1 MGGACSKSCRY
12 NRRRVES
19 ARSLGHSQH
28 GFSVSHKGDHS
39 MYHIPSMDLPGLTLF
54 IFRHQTRSGV
64 FMLVWLL
71 TSCTI
76 LEPPEELANTAH
88 IPATRGV
95 PTGVSKGALE
105 CGLPVVD
112 PRKNSCLSFRFYLV
126 ANLLR
131 KVCFSYKDSDFLQ
144 RRLQSPVK
152 GKDMACVPTKVT
164 AISLNSSHVPFVTRY
179 FSFYSKI
186 LWSEDNRFA
195 TLMQR

>member
-1 MGGACSKSCRY
+1 TSWEEPVANLADITGGGWNLQGAWD
-12 NRRRVES
+12 V
-19 ARSLGHSQH
+19 
-28 GFSVSHKGDHS
+28 
-39 MYHIPSMDLPGLTLF
+39 PSMASVCHTKETTACTTFPFHGLT
-54 IFRHQTRSGV
+54 R
-64 FMLVWLL
+64 
-71 TSCTI
+71 
-76 LEPPEELANTAH
+76 
-88 IPATRGV
+88 
-95 PTGVSKGALE
+95 E

-112 PRKNSCLSFRFYLV
+112 LRKNSCLSFRFYLV

-164 AISLNSSHVPFVTRY
+164 AISLNSSHVPFVTRC
-179 FSFYSKI
+179 FSFYSKL